1 MEAGAYSEAEL
12 SAWAIEDINNL
23 EGAWSYV
30 EEERDR
36 TNKLKKDMAELQEKL
51 DQKEVD
57 LRAETAKRV
66 AAEQREASLEQ
77 QVKSLQAELKAAA
90 TKPS

>member
-1 MEAGAYSEAEL
+1 M
-12 SAWAIEDINNL
+12 
-23 EGAWSYV
+23 
-30 EEERDR
+30 EEERDH
-36 TNKLKKDMAELQEKL
+36 TNALKRDKAQFQEQLEKT
-51 DQKEVD
+51 EVD